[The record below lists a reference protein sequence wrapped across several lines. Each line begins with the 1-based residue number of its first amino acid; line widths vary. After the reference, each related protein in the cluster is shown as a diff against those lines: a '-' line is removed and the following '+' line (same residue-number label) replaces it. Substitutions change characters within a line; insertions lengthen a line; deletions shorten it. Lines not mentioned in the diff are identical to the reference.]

1 MGSAGSH
8 AGGAAPRLTCGG
20 ACGQGHGVLEAPLSP
35 IPSWAS
41 ARSRVFLDVR
51 SAEGVDSSWGVR
63 TSRALIYECPKS
75 GMRFRVP
82 APAAEI
88 EAFYEAE
95 YHDRMAGGDSD
106 AARTAAY
113 RKENVARIQFLQRFC
128 SSGRVLDVGCS
139 TGLLAS
145 QLAEAGFEALGSD
158 ISAYACEKAAE
169 LLGKDRVFTGPLEGI
184 ADRLEGTLDAI
195 TLMDVIE
202 HFDNVVHPLE
212 TMRRMLKPGGVL
224 FLRTPT
230 LSSPFYK
237 VADLSYRASLGRYKD
252 AVLKVYHAEHFYF
265 FNELSIRKLLE
276 DTGYEVLAIEADPL
290 CWDNFRSAEMR
301 HGALVNAALGA
312 IWFAG
317 KLVGRGHG
325 MRVVARRPR

>member
-1 MGSAGSH
+1 MGGQATGRPPGLTGDAG
-8 AGGAAPRLTCGG
+8 
-20 ACGQGHGVLEAPLSP
+20 CGQGLGALEAPLSP
-35 IPSWAS
+35 IPSYS
-41 ARSRVFLDVR
+41 DVRSRVFLDVR
-51 SAEGVDSSWGVR
+51 AAVGVASSWGVR
-63 TSRALIYECPKS
+63 TDRALLFECPRS

-82 APAAEI
+82 ASHDEI
-88 EAFYEAE
+88 ERFYEAE
-95 YHDRMAGGDSD
+95 YHDRMVGGEGED
-106 AARTAAY
+106 ARTAAY
-113 RKENVARIQFLQRFC
+113 RKENDARIRFLRRFC
-128 SSGRVLDVGCS
+128 ARGRVLDVGCS
-139 TGLLAS
+139 TGLFAG

-158 ISAYACEKAAE
+158 ISEYACAKAAE
-169 LLGKDRVFTGPLEGI
+169 LLGPERVFCGPVEGVADELEGS
-184 ADRLEGTLDAI
+184 LDAI

-202 HFDNVVHPLE
+202 HFEDVVRPLQ
-212 TMRRMLKPGGVL
+212 TMRRMLRPGGVL

-265 FNELSIRKLLE
+265 FNERSIRKLLE

-301 HGALVNAALGA
+301 HGKLVNAALGA
-312 IWFAG
+312 IYFAG
-317 KLVGRGHG
+317 RLAGRGHG